1 MLYLILDL
9 TGDIHAQA
17 PVLIL
22 SALQNFVL
30 PSFTP
35 LSHLSTIALLFRSLL
50 LHPNTTKLAQII
62 RTPDQVLATLMISCQ
77 TRTVWNGLT
86 MSFMA

>member
-1 MLYLILDL
+1 MLFLILDL
-9 TGDIHAQA
+9 TGDINAQA

-22 SALQNFVL
+22 TALQSLIL

-35 LSHLSTIALLFRSLL
+35 LSHLSTIALLFRSLVL
-50 LHPNTTKLAQII
+50 RPNTIKLARTI
-62 RTPDQVLATLMISCQ
+62 RTPDQALAILTISCQ
-77 TRTVWNGLT
+77 TRTAWSGLT

>member
-9 TGDIHAQA
+9 TGNINARA

-22 SALQNFVL
+22 PTLQYFVL

-35 LSHLSTIALLFRSLL
+35 LSHLSTIALLFSSLV
-50 LHPNTTKLAQII
+50 LHPTTIKLGQTI
-62 RTPDQVLATLMISCQ
+62 RTPNQVLAALMISCQ